1 MRTSRSNPALETGA
15 ATSVAPLSVCNSS
28 VLKIVAGCAIIV
40 LGAQVRI
47 PLPPSPVPMTLQ
59 LMAVLFVGM
68 TLAPTQAV
76 SATVLYLLC
85 GAAGLPV
92 FAGQSAAIF
101 GPTGGFLLGFVASA
115 WLVSNIRGRSE
126 VRLGRLLLAGTCGT
140 VVLFALGVGWLAVW
154 PSDVG
159 LALQVGFL
167 PFALKAA
174 LQVPLVALSV
184 IQLQRIRNPR

>member
-1 MRTSRSNPALETGA
+1 MRTNRANPALATGDEI
-15 ATSVAPLSVCNSS
+15 SVSS
-28 VLKIVAGCAIIV
+28 VSYCNLPALKIVVGCALIA

-59 LMAVLFVGM
+59 LMGVLFVGL
-68 TLAPTQAV
+68 TLAPSQAV

-92 FAGQSAAIF
+92 FAGQSGGIF

-115 WLVSNIRGRSE
+115 WLVSYMRGRSE
-126 VRLGRLLLAGTCGT
+126 IGLGRLLLAATCGT
-140 VVLFALGVGWLAVW
+140 VVLFALAVGWLSVW
-154 PSDVG
+154 LGGVG
-159 LALQVGFL
+159 LALEAGFY

-174 LQVPLVALSV
+174 LQVPLVALLV
-184 IQLQRIRNPR
+184 IQIHRIRSPR

>member
-1 MRTSRSNPALETGA
+1 METGDG
-15 ATSVAPLSVCNSS
+15 TSVSLLSRCN
-28 VLKIVAGCAIIV
+28 VPAIKIVAGCGLIV

-59 LMAVLFVGM
+59 LMGVLFVGL

-92 FAGQSAAIF
+92 FAGESAGIF
-101 GPTGGFLLGFVASA
+101 GPTGGYLVGFVASA
-115 WLVSNIRGRSE
+115 WLVSYMRGRSE
-126 VRLGRLLLAGTCGT
+126 IGLGRLLLAATCGT
-140 VVLFALGVGWLAVW
+140 VVLFALGVGWLAMW
-154 PSDVG
+154 PGNVG
-159 LALQVGFL
+159 LPLEMGFF

-174 LQVPLVALSV
+174 LQVPLVVLAV
-184 IQLQRIRNPR
+184 IQLHRIRNPR

>member
-1 MRTSRSNPALETGA
+1 MRTSRANPAIETGD
-15 ATSVAPLSVCNSS
+15 ATSVSPPAYYNLPAI
-28 VLKIVAGCAIIV
+28 KIVAGCAIIV

-59 LMAVLFVGM
+59 LMGVLFVGL

-92 FAGQSAAIF
+92 FAAGSAGVF
-101 GPTGGFLLGFVASA
+101 GPTGGYLLGFVASA
-115 WLVSNIRGRSE
+115 WLVSYMRGRSE
-126 VRLGRLLLAGTCGT
+126 VGLGRLLLAATCGT
-140 VVLFALGVGWLAVW
+140 VVVFVLGVGWLAVW
-154 PSDVG
+154 PGEVG
-159 LALQVGFL
+159 LSLKTGFF

-174 LQVPLVALSV
+174 LQVPLVAVLV
-184 IQLQRIRNPR
+184 FQIDRIRDPR

>member
-1 MRTSRSNPALETGA
+1 MRTSRANPAIATGEE
-15 ATSVAPLSVCNSS
+15 SS
-28 VLKIVAGCAIIV
+28 VSLLSHCNTPALKIVAGCAMIV

-59 LMAVLFVGM
+59 LMGVLFVGL

-92 FAGQSAAIF
+92 FAAGSAGVF
-101 GPTGGFLLGFVASA
+101 GPTGGYLLGFVAAA
-115 WLVSNIRGRSE
+115 WIMSSIRGSAE
-126 VRLGRLLLAGTCGT
+126 IGFYRLLLAATCGT
-140 VVLFALGVGWLAVW
+140 VVVFVLGVGWLAVW
-154 PSDVG
+154 PGDVG
-159 LALQVGFL
+159 LSLKTGFF

-174 LQVPLVALSV
+174 LQVPLVAVLV
-184 IQLQRIRNPR
+184 FQIHRIRDPR

>member
-1 MRTSRSNPALETGA
+1 MRTSRVNPAIATGDEA
-15 ATSVAPLSVCNSS
+15 LVLPLKHCHIPAI
-28 VLKIVAGCAIIV
+28 KIVAGCALIV

-59 LMAVLFVGM
+59 LMGVLFIGL
-68 TLAPTQAV
+68 TLVPAQAV

-92 FAGQSAAIF
+92 FAAGSAGVF
-101 GPTGGFLLGFVASA
+101 GPTGGYLVGFVASA
-115 WLVSNIRGRSE
+115 WLVSSMTRRSE
-126 VRLGRLLLAGTCGT
+126 IGLYRLLLAATCGT
-140 VVLFALGVGWLAVW
+140 VVVFVLGVGWLAVW

-159 LALQVGFL
+159 LSLKMGLF

-174 LQVPLVALSV
+174 VQVPLVAVLV
-184 IQLQRIRNPR
+184 FQVHRIRDPR